1 MEDTPADIT
10 SVFRDKYVRLAREM
24 DLFKGLN
31 PDELLAIMS
40 TGMSEAAAKG
50 TVIFSKGSP
59 GTKMYVIL
67 EGEVEIIHNDKVIGT
82 LGKGEMFGEMGL
94 LSRKP
99 RSATVVAK
107 EASSFFILTE
117 ESLHKLFSKRVAI
130 VLLLNVI
137 GKLGDRLR
145 QADEVLGEQE

>member
-1 MEDTPADIT
+1 MESTPTDIT

-67 EGEVEIIHNDKVIGT
+67 EGEVDIIHNDKAIGT
-82 LGKGEMFGEMGL
+82 RGKGEMFGEMGL

-99 RSATVVAK
+99 RSATAVAK

-130 VLLLNVI
+130 
-137 GKLGDRLR
+137 DR
-145 QADEVLGEQE
+145 QARRPVATSRRGARRARVARRR